1 MGGKSLMK
9 KYIFICF
16 LLLSF
21 LNAQDVEIKNI
32 DDKISKIDSPRVGI
46 SIDTLN
52 STKNPFFVED
62 NLDTSGVGIQQ
73 SVEKISLKG
82 IVNSKAYINNTWVG
96 LNDEV
101 EGYKVVSITSN
112 SVLLKREDRT
122 KELFLKNKKDS
133 FIKIEAR

>member
-16 LLLSF
+16 LFLSF
-21 LNAQDVEIKNI
+21 VSAQDVEIKNI
-32 DDKISKIDSPRVGI
+32 DDKISKIDSPREGI
-46 SIDTLN
+46 SIKSL
-52 STKNPFFVED
+52 SSAKNPFYVESVEVD
-62 NLDTSGVGIQQ
+62 GVSIQP
-73 SVEKISLKG
+73 VEKISLKG
-82 IVNSKAYINNTWVG
+82 IMNSKAYINNAWVG

-101 EGYKVVSITSN
+101 EGYKVVSITSK

>member
-9 KYIFICF
+9 KYTFICF
-16 LLLSF
+16 FLFSF
-21 LNAQDVEIKNI
+21 LSAQDVEIKNI
-32 DDKISKIDSPRVGI
+32 DDKISKIDSPREGI
-46 SIDTLN
+46 TIKTLN
-52 STKNPFFVED
+52 NTKNPFYTESIEVD
-62 NLDTSGVGIQQ
+62 GI
-73 SVEKISLKG
+73 SVQPIEKISLKG
-82 IVNSKAYINNTWVG
+82 IMNSKAYINNAWVG

-101 EGYKVVSITSN
+101 EGYKIVSITSN

>member
-1 MGGKSLMK
+1 MK
-9 KYIFICF
+9 KNIFFCF

-21 LNAQDVEIKNI
+21 VSAQDVEIKNI
-32 DDKISKIDSPRVGI
+32 DDKISKIDSPREGI
-46 SIDTLN
+46 TIKVLSN
-52 STKNPFFVED
+52 TKNPFYVESVQVD
-62 NLDTSGVGIQQ
+62 GLDVQP
-73 SVEKISLKG
+73 VEKISLKG
-82 IVNSKAYINNTWVG
+82 IMNSKAYINDAWVG

-101 EGYKVVSITSN
+101 EGYKVVSITPN

>member
-9 KYIFICF
+9 KHIFICF

-21 LNAQDVEIKNI
+21 INAQDVEIKNI
-32 DDKISKIDSPRVGI
+32 DDKISKIDSPRAGI
-46 SIDTLN
+46 NIDTLN
-52 STKNPFFVED
+52 NTKNPFFVED
-62 NLDTSGVGIQQ
+62 NFDDSGVVIQQ
-73 SVEKISLKG
+73 NVEKISLKG

-101 EGYKVVSITSN
+101 EGYKVISITSN

-122 KELFLKNKKDS
+122 KELFLKSKKDS

>member
-9 KYIFICF
+9 KYILICF
-16 LLLSF
+16 LLLLF
-21 LNAQDVEIKNI
+21 VNAQDVEIKNI
-32 DDKISKIDSPRVGI
+32 DDKISKIDSPREGI
-46 SIDTLN
+46 TIKALN
-52 STKNPFFVED
+52 NTKNPFYAE
-62 NLDTSGVGIQQ
+62 GIEADESAVQP
-73 SVEKISLKG
+73 VEKISLKG
-82 IVNSKAYINNTWVG
+82 IMNSKAYINNAWVG

-101 EGYKVVSITSN
+101 EGYKVVSITSK

>member
-9 KYIFICF
+9 KHIFICF

-21 LNAQDVEIKNI
+21 VNAQDVEIKNI
-32 DDKISKIDSPRVGI
+32 DDKISKIDSPREGI
-46 SIDTLN
+46 TIETLN
-52 STKNPFFVED
+52 NTKNPFYVENIEVD
-62 NLDTSGVGIQQ
+62 GAVVQQ
-73 SVEKISLKG
+73 VEKISLKG
-82 IVNSKAYINNTWVG
+82 IMNSKAYINNKWIG

-101 EGYKVVSITSN
+101 EGYKVISITSN

-122 KELFLKNKKDS
+122 KELFLKSKKDS

>member
-21 LNAQDVEIKNI
+21 VNAQDVEIKNI

-52 STKNPFFVED
+52 NTKNPFYVENIEVD
-62 NLDTSGVGIQQ
+62 GVEVQP
-73 SVEKISLKG
+73 VEKISLKG
-82 IVNSKAYINNTWVG
+82 IMNSKAYINNKWFE

-101 EGYKVVSITSN
+101 EGYKVISITPN
-112 SVLLKREDRT
+112 SVLLEREDRT
-122 KELFLKNKKDS
+122 KELFLKSKKDS